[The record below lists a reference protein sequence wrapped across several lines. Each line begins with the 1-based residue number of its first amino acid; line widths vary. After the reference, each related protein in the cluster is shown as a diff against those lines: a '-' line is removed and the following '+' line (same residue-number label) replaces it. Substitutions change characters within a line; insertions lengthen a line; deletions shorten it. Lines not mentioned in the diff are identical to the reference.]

1 MIFKKQAE
9 EDFNIQA
16 AEFPEM
22 ESLINR
28 CANIYRGV
36 PEWLD
41 DKDNIKTINFA
52 KSVCSETARL
62 ATLAI
67 GIQIDGSTRATWL
80 QKQIDKVYFQIRH
93 WVEYGCAYGTVFI
106 KPNGESLDVFTPAD
120 VIIVD
125 YDNQKIK
132 GIIFKD
138 SYTVGRKYYTR
149 LEYHRFVE
157 TTVDGV
163 TTYPYYVS
171 NRAYV
176 SKSPQSI
183 GDKIDLKQTKWADLM
198 ADTPPILKANG
209 EKLDGPLYGVF
220 RTPQAN
226 NVDISTPLGLPIFSE
241 AIEELGDLD
250 VAYSRNVGEI
260 NDSQKI
266 ALLDDRLLMPSGTPV
281 SAMSPRG
288 MENRRNEMKLPHYV
302 KNVFGQDEKEF
313 YQEINP
319 QLNTDIRIVGIN
331 ALLNQ
336 MGYKIGFSNGY
347 FVFNEKTGMVTATQ
361 VEADDRRTIQFIKDI
376 RDKLEDCLNGV
387 IYALNVF
394 ADLYGLAPV
403 GVYKVTYDFGDIQQR
418 RRPCKMVA
426 VCCTGQGSGMDV
438 FCKIRR
444 NDGKRC
450 ESNGQRSS
458 ARRAKTI
465 RRGVKKMADK
475 PVTREEKYLA
485 YLTGDYNGELP
496 KPITRKEKYLY
507 ELCLKGIGG
516 EISPEEIKAAVNE
529 YLEKESG
536 QARSHH
542 RTGRT
547 DRTEQDGRCVAE
559 RGNKLFAIY

>member
-1 MIFKKQAE
+1 MFFKKQAE

-28 CANIYRGV
+28 CANIYRGA

-41 DKDNIKTINFA
+41 DNNNIKTINFA

-67 GIQIDGSTRATWL
+67 GIQIDGSARATWL
-80 QKQIDKVYFQIRH
+80 QKQINKVYFQIRR

-120 VIIVD
+120 VMIVD
-125 YDNQKIK
+125 YDNQEIK

-157 TTVDGV
+157 TTIDGV

-209 EKLDGPLYGVF
+209 EKLDGPLYGVL

-226 NVDISTPLGLPIFSE
+226 NVDISTPFGLPIFAE
-241 AIEELGDLD
+241 AIEELKDLD
-250 VAYSRNVGEI
+250 IAYSRNAKEI
-260 NDSQKI
+260 LDSKRT
-266 ALLDDRLLMPSGTPV
+266 ALVDDRLLMPSGSPV
-281 SAMSPRG
+281 SAMTPQA
-288 MENRRNEMKLPHYV
+288 MEHRCKEMSLPDYV

-319 QLNTDIRIVGIN
+319 ILNTDTRISGIN
-331 ALLNQ
+331 ALLSQ
-336 MGYKIGFSNGY
+336 LGYKIGFSNGY
-347 FVFNEKTGMVTATQ
+347 FVFNESSGIQTATG
-361 VEADDRRTIQFIKDI
+361 VEAEQQRTVQFIKDV
-376 RDKLEDCLNGV
+376 RDKLESCLDEV
-387 IYALNVF
+387 IYALNVY

-403 GVYKVTYDFGDIQQR
+403 GVYEVNYDFGDILYVRENDRARWWQYVVQGKV
-418 RRPCKMVA
+418 PAWLYFVKFEGMTEEEAKAMV
-426 VCCTGQGSGMDV
+426 
-438 FCKIRR
+438 
-444 NDGKRC
+444 
-450 ESNGQRSS
+450 
-458 ARRAKTI
+458 
-465 RRGVKKMADK
+465 
-475 PVTREEKYLA
+475 EEAQPDEPTLF
-485 YLTGDYNGELP
+485 GE
-496 KPITRKEKYLY
+496 E
-507 ELCLKGIGG
+507 
-516 EISPEEIKAAVNE
+516 
-529 YLEKESG
+529 
-536 QARSHH
+536 
-542 RTGRT
+542 
-547 DRTEQDGRCVAE
+547 
-559 RGNKLFAIY
+559 

>member
-28 CANIYRGV
+28 CANIYRGA

-41 DKDNIKTINFA
+41 DEDNIKTINFA
-52 KSVCSETARL
+52 KTVCSETARL
-62 ATLAI
+62 TTLAI
-67 GIQIDGSTRATWL
+67 GIQIGGSARATWL
-80 QKQIDKVYFQIRH
+80 QKQINKVYFQIRH

-120 VIIVD
+120 VMIVD
-125 YDNQKIK
+125 YDNQEIK

-183 GDKIDLKQTKWADLM
+183 GNKIDLKQTKWDDLM

-209 EKLDGPLYGVF
+209 EKLDGPLFGVL

-226 NVDISTPLGLPIFSE
+226 NVDISTPLGLPVFAE
-241 AIEELGDLD
+241 GIEELGDID
-250 VAYSRNVGEI
+250 VAYSRNAGEI
-260 NDSQKI
+260 KDSQKI

-319 QLNTDIRIVGIN
+319 QLNTDARLAGIN
-331 ALLNQ
+331 ALLSQ
-336 MGYKIGFSNGY
+336 LSYKCGFSSGY

-361 VEADDRRTIQFIKDI
+361 VEADDRRTIQFIKDV

-394 ADLYGLAPV
+394 ADLYDLTPV
-403 GVYKVTYDFGDIQQR
+403 GVYETTYDFGDI
-418 RRPCKMVA
+418 
-426 VCCTGQGSGMDV
+426 TY
-438 FCKIRR
+438 
-444 NDGKRC
+444 N
-450 ESNGQRSS
+450 
-458 ARRAKTI
+458 
-465 RRGVKKMADK
+465 
-475 PVTREEKYLA
+475 REEDRARWWQYVVQGKVPAWLFFVKFEGMTEEDA
-485 YLTGDYNGELP
+485 KAMVKEAQPDEPTLFGD
-496 KPITRKEKYLY
+496 
-507 ELCLKGIGG
+507 
-516 EISPEEIKAAVNE
+516 EE
-529 YLEKESG
+529 
-536 QARSHH
+536 
-542 RTGRT
+542 
-547 DRTEQDGRCVAE
+547 
-559 RGNKLFAIY
+559 